1 MVHDRI
7 NINMAKFKDTDIQA
21 LIGNVLRAGTIIS
34 ISIVFIGAIFYLY
47 RHGQTTAGYQ
57 AFTGIPDF
65 LQRPGSL
72 ISSAFNFRGQAI
84 IQLGI
89 ILLIATPI
97 LRVICSDIGFAIE
110 KDYLYVGIS
119 ILVLCIIFA
128 SLLNGHAG

>member
-1 MVHDRI
+1 
-7 NINMAKFKDTDIQA
+7 MAKFKDTDIQA

-34 ISIVFIGAIFYLY
+34 ISIVFIGGIVYLY
-47 RHGQTTAGYQ
+47 RHGQTAAGYQ
-57 AFTGIPDF
+57 IFNGIPDF
-65 LQRPGSL
+65 LQHPGSL
-72 ISSAFNFRGQAI
+72 ITSAFNLRGQAI

-97 LRVICSDIGFAIE
+97 LRVICSAIGFAIE

-119 ILVLCIIFA
+119 ILVLLIIFA